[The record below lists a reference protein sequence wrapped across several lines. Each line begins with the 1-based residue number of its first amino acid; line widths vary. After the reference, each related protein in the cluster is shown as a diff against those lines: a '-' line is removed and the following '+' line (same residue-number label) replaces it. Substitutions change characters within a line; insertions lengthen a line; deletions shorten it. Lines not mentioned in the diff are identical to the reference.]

1 MVKLGME
8 RTELLKYAQLLS
20 ESGDKINARRIY
32 RFLIHQ
38 NGNDPEALA
47 GISRLGES
55 KPKDSSIVSPFEGGF
70 KETSSHTLEDVEAK
84 LGEENI
90 ARFDRIN
97 LMVTA
102 GVLSFKAG
110 KTFQARYYFKQV
122 LQFDHNNSRA
132 HCGLAMVHWKRGRI
146 HEAWL
151 EFMTALDIDI
161 SNLTA
166 LYGLLHVAQ
175 SLGRLS
181 LARCYLKRFL
191 ENSSDHFDL
200 WILLAKVDI
209 AVGHTNEASKILK
222 RVLRNDNEHSEAKEL
237 LLQLSTS

>member
-8 RTELLKYAQLLS
+8 RAELLKYAQLLS
-20 ESGDKINARRIY
+20 ASGDKVNARRIY

-38 NGNDPEALA
+38 NGNDQEALA
-47 GISRLGES
+47 GISRLTES
-55 KPKDSSIVSPFEGGF
+55 DPKESSIVSTFAGEF
-70 KETSSHTLEDVEAK
+70 KETNSQTLEDVEAK
-84 LGEENI
+84 LEDGNLE
-90 ARFDRIN
+90 RSDRIN

-110 KTFQARYYFKQV
+110 KSFQARYYFKHV
-122 LQFDHNNSRA
+122 LQFDLNNSRA

-151 EFMTALDIDI
+151 EFMAALDIDI

-166 LYGLLHVAQ
+166 LFGLLHVAQ
-175 SLGRLS
+175 SMGRLS

-191 ENSSDHFDL
+191 ESNPDHFDL

-209 AVGHTNEASKILK
+209 AVGHTSEASKILK
-222 RVLRNDNEHSEAKEL
+222 RVLRKDNEHGEAKEL
-237 LLQLSTS
+237 LEQLSTS

>member
-1 MVKLGME
+1 MVKLGIE
-8 RTELLKYAQLLS
+8 RSELLKYARLLS

-38 NGNDPEALA
+38 NGNDTEALTGLSGLVEVDSKESTVA
-47 GISRLGES
+47 SGFEGES
-55 KPKDSSIVSPFEGGF
+55 KEASRQTID
-70 KETSSHTLEDVEAK
+70 DVEAK
-84 LGEENI
+84 LGHGNLERPE
-90 ARFDRIN
+90 RIT
-97 LMVTA
+97 LMVNA

-122 LQFDHNNSRA
+122 LQLDPNNSRA

-146 HEAWL
+146 HDAWL
-151 EFMTALDIDI
+151 EFMGALDLEI

-166 LYGLLHVAQ
+166 LFGLLHVAQ
-175 SLGRLS
+175 ALGRLS

-191 ENSSDHFDL
+191 EMNPDHSDL

-209 AVGHTNEASKILK
+209 SVGHTNEASKILQ
-222 RVLRNDNEHSEAKEL
+222 RILRRENENHEAKEL
-237 LLQLSTS
+237 LEQLSTS